1 MVSAARPPVQSIE
14 GKVSDVLGIDG
25 LPLIYLDFS
34 IKSPKESIEQVVD
47 KYKKVFPAMKVM
59 VDFIDN
65 IDR

>member
-1 MVSAARPPVQSIE
+1 MNIE
-14 GKVSDVLGIDG
+14 GKVSDVLGMDG
-25 LPLIYLDFS
+25 VPLIYLNYS
-34 IKSPKESIEQVVD
+34 IKSPKVSIEQVVD